1 MISCVEV
8 WDVNL
13 MVGCASFSLV
23 RRALSESGCL
33 AKCTVCRR
41 CSVSKVEVE
50 LVRLVKSLSR
60 VGP

>member
-1 MISCVEV
+1 MSQ
-8 WDVNL
+8 
-13 MVGCASFSLV
+13 
-23 RRALSESGCL
+23 GCL